1 MSTFDDMQE
10 QGRSRRKPD
19 KVISGDA
26 RGLDKRA
33 RKTKKG
39 SKLRRIII
47 MSVLEVFVLC
57 GIFSYAYV
65 LKQYN
70 KIQRPDFEVEEV
82 KNEDLSIE
90 TQQKLEGYWNIAVFG
105 IDSRNSK
112 SVEGNSDVIMIA
124 SINKA
129 TGEIRLVSVFRDT
142 YLKTGDSSYNKINSA
157 YATGGPQQAVKA
169 LNQNLDLD
177 ITDYVTFNWKAV
189 AMGINILGGVD
200 IELSKAE
207 LYYINSYITETV
219 KSTGVAS
226 VHVKGT
232 GMHHLDG
239 VQAVAYARLR
249 YMDNDFA
256 RTERQRKVVTQAFEK
271 AKKADL
277 NTLNA
282 LLGNMLSMVAT
293 NLTMQDGLDAIAN
306 INKYHLGENGGFPF
320 ARGDA
325 NMGKK
330 GACVIPQT
338 LESNV
343 KELHKFL
350 FDDETYEVSATVK
363 QISNKISSDSG
374 MYNEGKYIGHVSTD
388 SGYIGYTGE
397 SQSKKENKD
406 SGTPSNSS
414 KKTDESV
421 SKKPNID
428 ELLAE
433 TDEDGKVKYLYETN
447 AAGRIIGIYE
457 TDADGNL
464 VVLERDEEESATDA
478 QGNVIA
484 ETSATRASDE
494 ESSSASEKGP
504 GVSSE
509 TAQVKPGTTH
519 SSTEAATKSHTSQT
533 QSSQP
538 SPSPT
543 TQATSAAL
551 GPGETTSAGPGGGSG
566 SGSGGPGSGSVETVP
581 AKPQ

>member
-1 MSTFDDMQE
+1 MSTLDDKNV
-10 QGRSRRKPD
+10 QGRSRRKTD
-19 KVISGDA
+19 RVVSGDA
-26 RGLDKRA
+26 TGLER
-33 RKTKKG
+33 RKKPTKKKG
-39 SKLRRIII
+39 KLRRIII
-47 MSVLEVFVLC
+47 MSVLEVFVLF

-70 KIQRPDFEVEEV
+70 KIQRPDFEAEDV
-82 KNEDLSIE
+82 KNEDLSVE

-105 IDSRNSK
+105 IDSRSSK
-112 SVEGNSDVIMIA
+112 AVEGNSDVIMIA
-124 SINKA
+124 SINKD

-142 YLKTGDSSYNKINSA
+142 YLKVSDSSYNKINSA

-189 AMGINILGGVD
+189 ATGINILGGVD

-207 LYYINSYITETV
+207 LHYINSYITETV
-219 KSTGVAS
+219 KSTGIGS
-226 VHVKGT
+226 VQIKGT

-277 NTLNA
+277 NTLNG

-293 NLTMQDGLDAIAN
+293 NLTWQDGLDAIAN

-338 LESNV
+338 LETNV

-350 FDDETYEVSATVK
+350 FDDESYEVSDTVK

-374 MYNEGKYIGHVSTD
+374 MYNEGKYVGHVSTD
-388 SGYIGYTGE
+388 GGYIGYTGE
-397 SQSKKENKD
+397 SSKKSEDSNN

-414 KKTDESV
+414 KKTSESE
-421 SKKPNID
+421 SKKLNKD
-428 ELLAE
+428 DMLAE
-433 TDEDGKVKYLYETN
+433 TDENGNITYLYETN

-457 TDADGNL
+457 LDENGNL
-464 VVLERDEEESATDA
+464 VLLERDEEESSTDA
-478 QGNVIA
+478 QGNVIT
-484 ETSATRASDE
+484 ETSATRAADE
-494 ESSSASEKGP
+494 ETTSSSNKGP
-504 GVSSE
+504 GVTTGE
-509 TAQVKPGTTH
+509 TAQVKPGTSH
-519 SSTEAATKSHTSQT
+519 AGTETTTQSHTSATQQT
-533 QSSQP
+533 SQSSVTP
-538 SPSPT
+538 TAPT
-543 TQATSAAL
+543 TQ
-551 GPGETTSAGPGGGSG
+551 TTAPAGPGGS
-566 SGSGGPGSGSVETVP
+566 SSSSGGPGGVSVETVP
-581 AKPQ
+581 AKPE

>member
-1 MSTFDDMQE
+1 MSTLDDKNV
-10 QGRSRRKPD
+10 QGRSRRKTD
-19 KVISGDA
+19 RVVSGDA
-26 RGLDKRA
+26 TGLER
-33 RKTKKG
+33 RKKPTKKKG
-39 SKLRRIII
+39 KLRRIII
-47 MSVLEVFVLC
+47 MSVLEVFVLF

-70 KIQRPDFEVEEV
+70 KIQRPDFEAEDV
-82 KNEDLSIE
+82 KNEDLSVE

-105 IDSRNSK
+105 IDSRSSK
-112 SVEGNSDVIMIA
+112 AVEGNSDVIMIA
-124 SINKA
+124 SINKD

-142 YLKTGDSSYNKINSA
+142 YLKVSDSSYNKINSA

-189 AMGINILGGVD
+189 ATGINILGGVD

-207 LYYINSYITETV
+207 LHYINSYITETV
-219 KSTGVAS
+219 KSTGIGS
-226 VHVKGT
+226 VQIKGT

-256 RTERQRKVVTQAFEK
+256 RTERQRKVVTHAFEK

-277 NTLNA
+277 NTLNG

-293 NLTMQDGLDAIAN
+293 NLTWQDGLDAIAN

-338 LESNV
+338 LETNV

-350 FDDETYEVSATVK
+350 FDDESYEVSDTVK

-374 MYNEGKYIGHVSTD
+374 MYNEGKYVGHVSTD
-388 SGYIGYTGE
+388 GGYIGYTGE
-397 SQSKKENKD
+397 SSKKSEDSNN

-414 KKTDESV
+414 KKTSESE
-421 SKKPNID
+421 SKKLNKD
-428 ELLAE
+428 DMLAE
-433 TDEDGKVKYLYETN
+433 TDENGNITYLYETN
-447 AAGRIIGIYE
+447 AAGRIISIYE
-457 TDADGNL
+457 LDENGNL
-464 VVLERDEEESATDA
+464 VLLERDEEESSTDA
-478 QGNVIA
+478 QGNVIT
-484 ETSATRASDE
+484 ETSATRAADE
-494 ESSSASEKGP
+494 ETTSSSNKGP
-504 GVSSE
+504 GVTTSE
-509 TAQVKPGTTH
+509 TAQVKPGTSH
-519 SSTEAATKSHTSQT
+519 AGTETTTQSHTSATQQT
-533 QSSQP
+533 SQSSVTP
-538 SPSPT
+538 TAPT
-543 TQATSAAL
+543 TQ
-551 GPGETTSAGPGGGSG
+551 TTAPAGPGGS
-566 SGSGGPGSGSVETVP
+566 SSSGGPGGVSVETVP
-581 AKPQ
+581 AKPE

>member
-1 MSTFDDMQE
+1 MSTLDDKNV

-19 KVISGDA
+19 RVVSGDA
-26 RGLDKRA
+26 TGLERRKKPA
-33 RKTKKG
+33 RKGKKI
-39 SKLRRIII
+39 RRIII
-47 MSVLEVFVLC
+47 MSVLEVFVLF

-70 KIQRPDFEVEEV
+70 KIQRPDFEAEEV
-82 KNEDLSIE
+82 KNEDLSVE

-105 IDSRNSK
+105 IDSRSSK
-112 SVEGNSDVIMIA
+112 AVEGNSDVIMIA
-124 SINKA
+124 SINKD

-142 YLKTGDSSYNKINSA
+142 YLKVSDNSYNKINSA
-157 YATGGPQQAVKA
+157 YAVGGPQQAVKA

-189 AMGINILGGVD
+189 ATGINILGGVD

-207 LYYINSYITETV
+207 LHYINSYITETV
-219 KSTGVAS
+219 KSTGIGS
-226 VHVKGT
+226 VQIKGT

-271 AKKADL
+271 AKKTDL
-277 NTLNA
+277 NTLNG
-282 LLGNMLSMVAT
+282 LLGNMLAMVAT
-293 NLTMQDGLDAIAN
+293 NLTWQDGLDAIAN
-306 INKYHLGENGGFPF
+306 VNKYHLGENGGFPF

-374 MYNEGKYIGHVSTD
+374 MYNEGKYVGHVSTD
-388 SGYIGYTGE
+388 GGYIGYTGE
-397 SQSKKENKD
+397 SSKKTEETKE

-414 KKTDESV
+414 KKTSTSE
-421 SKKPNID
+421 SKKLNKD
-428 ELLAE
+428 DMLAE
-433 TDEDGKVKYLYETN
+433 TDANGNITYLYETN

-457 TDADGNL
+457 LDEDGNL

-478 QGNVIA
+478 QGNVIT
-484 ETSATRASDE
+484 ETSATRAVDE
-494 ESSSASEKGP
+494 ESTSSSGNGP
-504 GVSSE
+504 GERE
-509 TAQVKPGTTH
+509 TAQVKPGTSH
-519 SSTEAATKSHTSQT
+519 ASTEATTQAHTSST
-533 QSSQP
+533 QSSQGTVTP
-538 SPSPT
+538 TAPTT
-543 TQATSAAL
+543 TQAS
-551 GPGETTSAGPGGGSG
+551 TTSAGPGGS
-566 SGSGGPGSGSVETVP
+566 SSSSSSGPGSGSVETVP
-581 AKPQ
+581 AKPE

>member
-1 MSTFDDMQE
+1 MSTLDDKNV
-10 QGRSRRKPD
+10 QGRSRRKTD
-19 KVISGDA
+19 RVVSGDA
-26 RGLDKRA
+26 TGLER
-33 RKTKKG
+33 RKKPTKKKG
-39 SKLRRIII
+39 KLRRIII
-47 MSVLEVFVLC
+47 MSVLEVFVLF

-70 KIQRPDFEVEEV
+70 KIQRPDFEAEDV
-82 KNEDLSIE
+82 KNEDLSVE

-105 IDSRNSK
+105 IDSRSSK
-112 SVEGNSDVIMIA
+112 AVEGNSDVIMIA
-124 SINKA
+124 SINKD

-142 YLKTGDSSYNKINSA
+142 YLKVSDSSYNKINSA

-189 AMGINILGGVD
+189 ATGINILGGVD

-207 LYYINSYITETV
+207 LHYINSYITETV
-219 KSTGVAS
+219 KSTGIGS
-226 VHVKGT
+226 VQIKGT

-277 NTLNA
+277 NTLNG

-293 NLTMQDGLDAIAN
+293 NLTWQDGLDAIAN

-338 LESNV
+338 LETNV

-350 FDDETYEVSATVK
+350 FDDESYEVSDTVK

-374 MYNEGKYIGHVSTD
+374 MYNEGKYVGHVSTD
-388 SGYIGYTGE
+388 GGYIGYTGE
-397 SQSKKENKD
+397 SSKKSEDSNN

-414 KKTDESV
+414 KKTSESE
-421 SKKPNID
+421 SKKLNKD
-428 ELLAE
+428 DMLAE
-433 TDEDGKVKYLYETN
+433 TDENGNITYLYETN

-457 TDADGNL
+457 LDEDGNL
-464 VVLERDEEESATDA
+464 VLLERDEEESSTDA
-478 QGNVIA
+478 QGNVIT
-484 ETSATRASDE
+484 ETSATRAADE
-494 ESSSASEKGP
+494 ETTSSSNKGP
-504 GVSSE
+504 GVTTSE
-509 TAQVKPGTTH
+509 TAQVKPGTSH
-519 SSTEAATKSHTSQT
+519 AGTETTTQSHTSATQQT
-533 QSSQP
+533 SQSSVTP
-538 SPSPT
+538 TAPT
-543 TQATSAAL
+543 TQ
-551 GPGETTSAGPGGGSG
+551 TTAPAGPGGS
-566 SGSGGPGSGSVETVP
+566 SSSSGGPGGVSVETVP
-581 AKPQ
+581 AKPE

>member
-1 MSTFDDMQE
+1 MSTLDDKNV
-10 QGRSRRKPD
+10 QGRSRRKTD
-19 KVISGDA
+19 RVVSGDA
-26 RGLDKRA
+26 IGLER
-33 RKTKKG
+33 RKKPTKKKG
-39 SKLRRIII
+39 KLRRIII
-47 MSVLEVFVLC
+47 MSVLEVFVLF

-70 KIQRPDFEVEEV
+70 KIQRPDFEAEDV
-82 KNEDLSIE
+82 KNEDLSVE

-105 IDSRNSK
+105 IDSRSSK
-112 SVEGNSDVIMIA
+112 AVEGNSDVIMIA
-124 SINKA
+124 SINKD

-142 YLKTGDSSYNKINSA
+142 YLKVSDSSYNKINSA

-189 AMGINILGGVD
+189 ATGINILGGVD

-207 LYYINSYITETV
+207 LHYINSYITETV
-219 KSTGVAS
+219 KSTGIGS
-226 VHVKGT
+226 VQIKGT

-277 NTLNA
+277 NTLNG

-293 NLTMQDGLDAIAN
+293 NLTWQDGLDAIAN

-338 LESNV
+338 LETNV

-350 FDDETYEVSATVK
+350 FDDESYEVSDTVK

-374 MYNEGKYIGHVSTD
+374 MYNEGKYVGHVSTD
-388 SGYIGYTGE
+388 GGYIGYTGE
-397 SQSKKENKD
+397 SSKKSEDSNN

-414 KKTDESV
+414 KKTSESE
-421 SKKPNID
+421 SKKLNKD
-428 ELLAE
+428 DMLAE
-433 TDEDGKVKYLYETN
+433 TDENGNITYLYETN

-457 TDADGNL
+457 LDEDGNL
-464 VVLERDEEESATDA
+464 VLLERDEEESSTDA
-478 QGNVIA
+478 QGNVIT
-484 ETSATRASDE
+484 ETSATRAADE
-494 ESSSASEKGP
+494 ETTSSSNKGP
-504 GVSSE
+504 GVTTGE
-509 TAQVKPGTTH
+509 TAQVKPGTSH
-519 SSTEAATKSHTSQT
+519 AGTETTTQSHTSATQQT
-533 QSSQP
+533 SQSSVTP
-538 SPSPT
+538 TAPT
-543 TQATSAAL
+543 TQ
-551 GPGETTSAGPGGGSG
+551 TTAPAGPGGS
-566 SGSGGPGSGSVETVP
+566 SSSGGPGGVSVETVP
-581 AKPQ
+581 AKPE

>member
-1 MSTFDDMQE
+1 MSTLDDKNV
-10 QGRSRRKPD
+10 QGRSRRKTD
-19 KVISGDA
+19 RVVSGDA
-26 RGLDKRA
+26 IGLER
-33 RKTKKG
+33 RKKPTKKKG
-39 SKLRRIII
+39 KLRRIII
-47 MSVLEVFVLC
+47 MSVLEVFVLF

-70 KIQRPDFEVEEV
+70 KIQRPDFEAEDV
-82 KNEDLSIE
+82 KNEDLSVE

-105 IDSRNSK
+105 IDSRSSK
-112 SVEGNSDVIMIA
+112 AVEGNSDVIMIA
-124 SINKA
+124 SINKD

-142 YLKTGDSSYNKINSA
+142 YLKVSDSSYNKINSA

-189 AMGINILGGVD
+189 ATGINILGGVD

-207 LYYINSYITETV
+207 LHYINSYITETV
-219 KSTGVAS
+219 KSTGIGS
-226 VHVKGT
+226 VQIKGT

-277 NTLNA
+277 NTLNG

-293 NLTMQDGLDAIAN
+293 NLTWQDGLDAIAN

-338 LESNV
+338 LETNV

-350 FDDETYEVSATVK
+350 FDDESYEVSDTVK

-374 MYNEGKYIGHVSTD
+374 MYNEGKYVGHVSTD
-388 SGYIGYTGE
+388 GGYIGYTGE
-397 SQSKKENKD
+397 SSKKSEDSNN

-414 KKTDESV
+414 KKTSESE
-421 SKKPNID
+421 SKKLNKD
-428 ELLAE
+428 DMLAE
-433 TDEDGKVKYLYETN
+433 TDENGNITYLYETN

-457 TDADGNL
+457 LDENGNL
-464 VVLERDEEESATDA
+464 VLLERDEEESSTDA
-478 QGNVIA
+478 QGNVIT
-484 ETSATRASDE
+484 ETSATRAADE
-494 ESSSASEKGP
+494 ETTSSSNKGP
-504 GVSSE
+504 GVTTGE
-509 TAQVKPGTTH
+509 TAQVKPGTSH
-519 SSTEAATKSHTSQT
+519 AGTETTTQSHTSATQQT
-533 QSSQP
+533 SQSSVTP
-538 SPSPT
+538 TAPT
-543 TQATSAAL
+543 TQ
-551 GPGETTSAGPGGGSG
+551 TTASAGPGS
-566 SGSGGPGSGSVETVP
+566 SSSGGPGGVSVETVP
-581 AKPQ
+581 AKPE

>member
-1 MSTFDDMQE
+1 MSTLDDKNV

-19 KVISGDA
+19 RVVSGDA
-26 RGLDKRA
+26 TGLERRKKPA
-33 RKTKKG
+33 RKGKKI
-39 SKLRRIII
+39 RRIII
-47 MSVLEVFVLC
+47 MSVLEVFVLF

-70 KIQRPDFEVEEV
+70 KIQRPDFEAEEV
-82 KNEDLSIE
+82 KNEDLSVE

-105 IDSRNSK
+105 IDSRSSK
-112 SVEGNSDVIMIA
+112 AVEGNSDVIMIA
-124 SINKA
+124 SINKD

-142 YLKTGDSSYNKINSA
+142 YLKVSDNSYNKINSA
-157 YATGGPQQAVKA
+157 YAVGGPQQAVKA

-189 AMGINILGGVD
+189 ATGINILGGVD

-207 LYYINSYITETV
+207 LHYINSYITETV
-219 KSTGVAS
+219 KSTGIGS
-226 VHVKGT
+226 VQIKGT

-271 AKKADL
+271 AKKTDL
-277 NTLNA
+277 NTLNG
-282 LLGNMLSMVAT
+282 LLGNMLAMVAT
-293 NLTMQDGLDAIAN
+293 NLTWQDGLDAIAN
-306 INKYHLGENGGFPF
+306 VNKYHLGENGGFPF

-374 MYNEGKYIGHVSTD
+374 MYNEGKYVGHVSTD
-388 SGYIGYTGE
+388 GGYIGYTGE
-397 SQSKKENKD
+397 SSKKTEETKE

-414 KKTDESV
+414 KKTSTSE
-421 SKKPNID
+421 SKKLNKD
-428 ELLAE
+428 DMLAE
-433 TDEDGKVKYLYETN
+433 TDANGNITYLYETN

-457 TDADGNL
+457 LDEDGNL

-478 QGNVIA
+478 QGNVIT
-484 ETSATRASDE
+484 ETSATRAADE
-494 ESSSASEKGP
+494 ESTSSSGNGP
-504 GVSSE
+504 GERE
-509 TAQVKPGTTH
+509 TAQVKPGTSH
-519 SSTEAATKSHTSQT
+519 ASTEATTQAHTSST
-533 QSSQP
+533 QSSQGTVTP
-538 SPSPT
+538 TAPTT
-543 TQATSAAL
+543 TQAS
-551 GPGETTSAGPGGGSG
+551 TTSAGPGGS
-566 SGSGGPGSGSVETVP
+566 SSSSSSGPGSGSIETVP
-581 AKPQ
+581 AKPE

>member
-1 MSTFDDMQE
+1 MSTLDDKNV
-10 QGRSRRKPD
+10 QGRSRRKTD
-19 KVISGDA
+19 RVVSGDA
-26 RGLDKRA
+26 IGLERR
-33 RKTKKG
+33 RKPTKKKG
-39 SKLRRIII
+39 KLRRIII
-47 MSVLEVFVLC
+47 MSVLEVFVLF

-70 KIQRPDFEVEEV
+70 KIQRPDFEAEDV
-82 KNEDLSIE
+82 KNEDLSVE

-105 IDSRNSK
+105 IDSRSSK
-112 SVEGNSDVIMIA
+112 AVEGNSDVIMIA
-124 SINKA
+124 SINKD

-142 YLKTGDSSYNKINSA
+142 YLKVSDSSYNKINSA

-189 AMGINILGGVD
+189 ATGINILGGVD

-207 LYYINSYITETV
+207 LHYINSYITETV
-219 KSTGVAS
+219 KSTGIGS
-226 VHVKGT
+226 VQIKGT

-277 NTLNA
+277 NTLNG

-293 NLTMQDGLDAIAN
+293 NLTWQDGLDAIAN

-338 LESNV
+338 LETNV

-350 FDDETYEVSATVK
+350 FDDESYEVSDTVK

-374 MYNEGKYIGHVSTD
+374 MYNEGKYVGHVSTD
-388 SGYIGYTGE
+388 GGYIGYTGE
-397 SQSKKENKD
+397 SSKKSEDSNN
-406 SGTPSNSS
+406 SGTPSNSTKKTSESES
-414 KKTDESV
+414 KKLNKD
-421 SKKPNID
+421 D
-428 ELLAE
+428 MLAE
-433 TDEDGKVKYLYETN
+433 TDENGNITYLYETN

-457 TDADGNL
+457 LDEDGNL
-464 VVLERDEEESATDA
+464 VLLERDEEESSTDA
-478 QGNVIA
+478 QGNVIT
-484 ETSATRASDE
+484 ETSATRAADE
-494 ESSSASEKGP
+494 ETTSSSNKGP
-504 GVSSE
+504 GVTTSE
-509 TAQVKPGTTH
+509 TAQVKPGTSH
-519 SSTEAATKSHTSQT
+519 AGTETTTQSHTSATQQT
-533 QSSQP
+533 SQSSVTP
-538 SPSPT
+538 TAPT
-543 TQATSAAL
+543 TQ
-551 GPGETTSAGPGGGSG
+551 TTAPAGPGGS
-566 SGSGGPGSGSVETVP
+566 SSSGGPGGVSVETVP
-581 AKPQ
+581 AKPE